1 MGWGWGGETKFNLK
15 QQMTGLLQK
24 TKNKNKKTNKQKTT
38 TSESNLLLAS
48 LKYFSIFKSTLLK
61 PQLCVATYT
70 AGSFV
75 DVNLIFHC
83 KTVFRF
89 CRFELN
95 VINSSCISNVH
106 FCSKNFFIWE
116 KRGAGSAGANQICSD
131 KNCSPFLTRT
141 IADQEICNMATKP
154 VARTFLHQ
162 PDWQN

>member
-1 MGWGWGGETKFNLK
+1 
-15 QQMTGLLQK
+15 MTALLQI
-24 TKNKNKKTNKQKTT
+24 QP
-38 TSESNLLLAS
+38 SESDLVLAS
-48 LKYFSIFKSTLLK
+48 LKYVCIFESTLLK

-70 AGSFV
+70 TGGFV

-83 KTVFRF
+83 KTIFCF

-116 KRGAGSAGANQICSD
+116 NRGAGSAGTNQICSD

-141 IADQEICNMATKP
+141 IADQEIRNMATKP
-154 VARTFLHQ
+154 VAGTDFPASTGLAELT
-162 PDWQN
+162 PALLDASFGLICNTTWTTV